1 MSTKDEFLKSMADE
15 LIKTIES
22 RGWTVEGDYKG
33 FTAVYNG
40 RAEMKYSN
48 GEVSIRCDGEEV
60 VRSRLA
66 DLMGR

>member
-40 RAEMKYSN
+40 MIEMKYSD
-48 GEVSIRCDGEEV
+48 GEVNVRCGGEEL

>member
-1 MSTKDEFLKSMADE
+1 MSMKDEFLRPMSEK
-15 LIKTIES
+15 LIKTIEN
-22 RGWTVEGDYKG
+22 RGWTVDGDYTG

-40 RAEMKYSN
+40 RAEMKYSD
-48 GEVSIRCDGEEV
+48 GEVDIRCDGEEL